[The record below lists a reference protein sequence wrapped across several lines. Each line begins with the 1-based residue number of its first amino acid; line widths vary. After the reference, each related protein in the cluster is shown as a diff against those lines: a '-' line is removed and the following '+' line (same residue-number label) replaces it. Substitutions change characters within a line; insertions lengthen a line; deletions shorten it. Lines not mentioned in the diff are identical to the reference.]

1 MRPQL
6 RQSIINRPFTKFKIQ
21 WSPNNIVA
29 TITPKAMQTLTKK
42 SHQPIM
48 IMITQMIEMP
58 MIPTSI
64 TMKRVHYTLKMV
76 KISNILRIFTR
87 LNWAKQV
94 QIKIMAQNHL
104 TATWPINLVCIKP
117 PTTTTTAN
125 MAAILAPNSHLM
137 ATIPNSNMRA
147 KTRPESSL
155 MTAPTFIKVHMRT
168 KVIVRFTR
176 PEVMIPARRLYLLR
190 STVSTRFC

>member
-42 SHQPIM
+42 SHHPIM
-48 IMITQMIEMP
+48 TIITQMIEMP
-58 MIPTSI
+58 IIPI
-64 TMKRVHYTLKMV
+64 TTKRVHYTLKMV
-76 KISNILRIFTR
+76 IISTIVRTFTR

-94 QIKIMAQNHL
+94 QIKIMAQSHL
-104 TATWPINLVCIKP
+104 TATWPIKLTCIKP

-125 MAAILAPNSHLM
+125 MAARLALNSHLM
-137 ATIPNSNMRA
+137 ATIPNSNMRG

-155 MTAPTFIKVHMRT
+155 MTAQTFIKVHMRT

-176 PEVMIPARRLYLLR
+176 PEVMIPARRLYLLS
-190 STVSTRFC
+190 STVRTSFC